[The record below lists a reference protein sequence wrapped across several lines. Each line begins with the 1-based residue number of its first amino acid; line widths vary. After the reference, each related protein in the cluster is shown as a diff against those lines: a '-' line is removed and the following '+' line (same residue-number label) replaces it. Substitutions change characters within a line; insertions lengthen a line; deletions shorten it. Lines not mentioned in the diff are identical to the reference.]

1 MKKENKY
8 KKINNNINLVNNF
21 IIDQKIKEKKE
32 NFDIYIKKNFL
43 TMR

>member
-1 MKKENKY
+1 MKKNNKNENK
-8 KKINNNINLVNNF
+8 ININLVNDLLV
-21 IIDQKIKEKKE
+21 DQKIKEKKE